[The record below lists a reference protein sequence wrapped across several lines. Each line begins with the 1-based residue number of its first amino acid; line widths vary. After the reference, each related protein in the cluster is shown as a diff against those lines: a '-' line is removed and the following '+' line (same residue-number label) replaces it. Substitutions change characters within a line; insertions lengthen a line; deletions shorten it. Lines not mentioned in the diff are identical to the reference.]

1 MRCANHALRLN
12 AEHRLRSAR
21 GVMPLLA
28 IGPAANIVTLLDA
41 SRPEIASLLVDAA
54 STRGSRMTVV
64 VTSTGARWH
73 AWPVQAWSGWS

>member
-41 SRPEIASLLVDAA
+41 SRPEIASLWSMLQ
-54 STRGSRMTVV
+54 
-64 VTSTGARWH
+64 ARE
-73 AWPVQAWSGWS
+73 AVE